1 MALQNVLLN
10 AGLDGMAELI
20 IEVSLHEAD
29 PGASGTN
36 EVDGGSYERQE
47 ASWNAATGASVS
59 VDSILTFEVPG
70 GGTVVSWVGLWSA
83 GDQWLGGIELN
94 ASETFEGDGQ
104 FAVTSLTIN
113 AANA

>member
-10 AGLDGMAELI
+10 AGLAGMADI
-20 IEVSLHEAD
+20 IAEVSLHSSN
-29 PGASGTN
+29 PGTSGTD
-36 EVDGGSYERQE
+36 EIESGGYERQTPE
-47 ASWNAATGASVS
+47 WNAPSNASVS
-59 VDSILTFEVPG
+59 VDGILTFEVPG
-70 GGTVVSWVGLWSA
+70 GGTVVSWVGLWDPA
-83 GDQWLGGIELN
+83 GVWLGGIELN